1 MASENL
7 VKELWEIIQK
17 ENKEEISYNDF
28 EKDLNKVLNLPKDES
43 DRAISLMISQ
53 AEVNPNLIG
62 EYKGGS
68 FMISPSFAA
77 VITSTIKYENQF
89 IPGKEEY
96 NNRIMGEGIKEA
108 VAPTAFILSPHL
120 FDSMIENYDE
130 LSENDVE
137 ELWSNYSDLSSN
149 DKSRLIQAHNDRL
162 RKKLEDPNISD
173 EEKDAVKAQIEE
185 NNKRDA
191 MQKAAETGDPF
202 VEKKLRDRVK
212 AMQARNPELFKEV
225 FPEYEDIDALP
236 MDVIKAL
243 CDVDDQYTY
252 AQQRNEN
259 YYERNNYHDKKARFF
274 DAPIDKRRIFQT
286 LKNFVKG
293 KDRLNLDEKLEMLF
307 MTAER
312 SEEHI
317 EILKEPEDF
326 IYYMGLL
333 DNVVKETGVSEAS
346 YIETLF
352 EAMKAIRVEKL
363 EDGSYANIAEELYDY
378 FVEHDAD
385 PQMFEFLTKFNASK
399 LSALVYEGFREDRD
413 GVIAKVLDPYLK
425 GKQKGETLEIIVQEN
440 FPDVD
445 GKRKEEIV
453 ESYRNKEL
461 INTNKAPINVAGINI
476 EELKELKE
484 KKYITETELESG
496 IKGKEEDFV
505 VDRDGLTKAK
515 IAIEKSG
522 DREEPSD
529 VEQDVGINNIN
540 IKVNYGM
547 YTDLTST
554 QIENPEESGFD
565 FDNLFDQPSY
575 NEGRN
580 TTGLEED
587 KTQETKSE
595 SESVEVVEES
605 QEVTTQSES
614 SDVKRNAGQPSKM
627 TREMAKSLAQKAMN
641 EQTRLSFFN
650 PKISRQPRKIFSKL
664 RPPFIKTEADLL
676 RDAVKDVE
684 KRTGIKL
691 EADLG
696 EETREE

>member
-43 DRAISLMISQ
+43 DRALSLMISQ

-96 NNRIMGEGIKEA
+96 NNRITGEGIKEA

-120 FDSMIENYDE
+120 FDSMIENYDD
-130 LSENDVE
+130 LSEKDVE
-137 ELWSNYSDLSSN
+137 ELWSSYSDLSSD

-162 RKKLEDPNISD
+162 RRKLEDPNISD
-173 EEKDAVKAQIEE
+173 EEKEAVKAQIDD

-252 AQQRNEN
+252 AAQRNDN
-259 YYERNNYHDKKARFF
+259 YYERNNNNAHARFYEMPS
-274 DAPIDKRRIFQT
+274 DRGKGIIFQT
-286 LKNFVKG
+286 LKNFIKG
-293 KDRLNLDEKLEMLF
+293 KTAYDIDEKLEMLF
-307 MTAER
+307 LTAKQ
-312 SEEHI
+312 SGDHI
-317 EILKEPEDF
+317 KILNEPEDF
-326 IYYMGLL
+326 VYYMGLL
-333 DNVVKETGVSEAS
+333 DSVVKETGVSEAS
-346 YIETLF
+346 YLEAMFEAIKSIPIETLNKG
-352 EAMKAIRVEKL
+352 AMTVGDQLVLALGRNGASSQLMQFI
-363 EDGSYANIAEELYDY
+363 
-378 FVEHDAD
+378 
-385 PQMFEFLTKFNASK
+385 TKFNESK
-399 LSALVYEGFREDRD
+399 LSALVYEGLREDRD
-413 GVIAKVLDPYLK
+413 GVIAKVLEPYLNGIQE
-425 GKQKGETLEIIVQEN
+425 GKPLEIIVQEN
-440 FPDVD
+440 FPDVN

-461 INTNKAPINVAGINI
+461 INANKTPINVAGINI
-476 EELKELKE
+476 KELKE
-484 KKYITETELESG
+484 KNSKKYITETELESG

-505 VDRDGLTKAK
+505 VDREGLTKAK

-522 DREEPSD
+522 DREDSD
-529 VEQDVGINNIN
+529 EIEQDIGTNN
-540 IKVNYGM
+540 IKVNFAN
-547 YTDLTST
+547 YTDITSI
-554 QIENPEESGFD
+554 QRESSEEIGFD
-565 FDNLFDQPSY
+565 FDYFFDEPSY
-575 NEGRN
+575 NEGKSA
-580 TTGLEED
+580 TGLEED
-587 KTQETKSE
+587 KTQETQSE

-605 QEVTTQSES
+605 QEFITQSES
-614 SDVKRNAGQPSKM
+614 NDVKRNVRQPSKM

-641 EQTRLSFFN
+641 EQTRLPFFN

-664 RPPFIKTEADLL
+664 RPPIIKTEADLL

>member
-1 MASENL
+1 MASEKL
-7 VKELWEIIQK
+7 VIELWEIVQK
-17 ENKEEISYNDF
+17 ENNEKISYDVF
-28 EKDLNKVLNLPKDES
+28 ENDLNDALNLPRDEV
-43 DRAISLMISQ
+43 DRALALMLSQ

-68 FMISPSFAA
+68 FVISSSFAA
-77 VITSTIKYENQF
+77 TITTTIKYENQF

-96 NNRIMGEGIKEA
+96 NARMMTENFKEDIL
-108 VAPTAFILSPHL
+108 PTFFILSPHL
-120 FDSMIENYDE
+120 FDSMIENYNK
-130 LSENDVE
+130 LSDREVE
-137 ELWSNYSDLSSN
+137 ELWANYSDLSSD

-173 EEKDAVKAQIEE
+173 EEKEAVKAQIDE

-212 AMQARNPELFKEV
+212 AMQARNPEVFKEV

-259 YYERNNYHDKKARFF
+259 YYERNDIHNKKARFF
-274 DAPIDKRRIFQT
+274 DTLKDKRNGRIFQS

-293 KDRLNLDEKLEMLF
+293 KDILNLDEKLEMLF

-326 IYYMGLL
+326 VYYMGLL

-352 EAMKAIRVEKL
+352 EAMKAIRAEKL
-363 EDGSYANIAEELYDY
+363 EDGSYANIGEELYDY

-385 PQMFEFLTKFNASK
+385 PQMFEFLRKFNASK

-413 GVIAKVLDPYLK
+413 GVIAKVLEPYLNGIQK
-425 GKQKGETLEIIVQEN
+425 GKTLEVIIQEN

-476 EELKELKE
+476 KELKE
-484 KKYITETELESG
+484 KELKEKEYKKYITEMELESG

-505 VDRDGLTKAK
+505 VDREGLTKAQ
-515 IAIEKSG
+515 IAIEESG
-522 DREEPSD
+522 DREDSD
-529 VEQDVGINNIN
+529 EIGYFD
-540 IKVNYGM
+540 
-547 YTDLTST
+547 DLF
-554 QIENPEESGFD
+554 E
-565 FDNLFDQPSY
+565 QPSY

-580 TTGLEED
+580 ATGLEED

-595 SESVEVVEES
+595 SESVEIVEES

-614 SDVKRNAGQPSKM
+614 SDVKRNARQPSKM

-650 PKISRQPRKIFSKL
+650 PKILRQPRKIFSKL